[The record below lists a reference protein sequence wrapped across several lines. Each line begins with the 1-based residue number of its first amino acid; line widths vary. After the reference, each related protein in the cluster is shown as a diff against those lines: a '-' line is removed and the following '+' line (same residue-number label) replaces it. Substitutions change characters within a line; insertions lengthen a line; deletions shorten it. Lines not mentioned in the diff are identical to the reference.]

1 MTCRRVIFPQRL
13 PLCALNGM
21 KLLCKS
27 KRIVYEAN
35 FTFELR
41 TMRYNGGCSTSLRD
55 YFPDEHLLASSLL
68 GLFAPMHTSNINKPR
83 LDWLKREST
92 INCKAQDL
100 DHRLKKK
107 VQERTGID
115 IQLIGLFFFFSEMAA
130 RRSWL
135 NFHLGTRKIFSL
147 YSVPLY

>member
-83 LDWLKREST
+83 LD
-92 INCKAQDL
+92 
-100 DHRLKKK
+100 
-107 VQERTGID
+107 
-115 IQLIGLFFFFSEMAA
+115 
-130 RRSWL
+130 
-135 NFHLGTRKIFSL
+135 
-147 YSVPLY
+147 